1 MNYVLWGGRVLH
13 DCRTLLVRLKNAHI
27 VSIAIFALLTL
38 YGCASGDRED
48 PIGVMPNDDGTIE
61 VILNNYAYEPESL
74 LFELGETVEFR
85 FTSEDEVHTFTV
97 EELGINWVVPGKAK
111 SQLQFFTF
119 EKAGSFELI
128 CTIPGHEGLG
138 MVGIIDVR

>member
-1 MNYVLWGGRVLH
+1 MNYVLWGVRVLH
-13 DCRTLLVRLKNAHI
+13 DRMTLLVRLRDVCI
-27 VSIAIFALLTL
+27 VSIATFVLLIL
-38 YGCASGDRED
+38 YGCAGDDRRD
-48 PIGVMPNDDGTIE
+48 PVGVTPNDDGTIE
-61 VILNNYAYEPESL
+61 VILNNYAYEPERL
-74 LFELGETVEFR
+74 LFELGESVEFR
-85 FTSEDEVHTFTV
+85 LTSEDEVHTFTV

-111 SQLQFFTF
+111 SQLQVFTF